1 MHMAAN
7 FFACFRFGRL
17 IRPKHVLPWPLP
29 LLRRSIWTCSAHVPV
44 LHSQETPDVKHQSWV
59 WKIRFLHNFPLGM
72 AKHRTS
78 DSMSF
83 FCTFSRAVAV
93 CFQSEAKIHQVP
105 DCATINFCPTWN
117 DYPFLGERFET
128 SKQIVTIQLDAS
140 KIHDD
145 SPGKPLWVECTS
157 AKKLYLLDRHGS
169 FQIIF
174 QLFMMNIYVET
185 SVIPIQSQ
193 WISFF
198 KTYIST
204 VKSEHTTNIPRNIRN
219 IPGYLKIPLIS
230 QRMPYLDCL
239 DVQFLC
245 LATRL
250 ASAFCATGGSCDH
263 IALAEAGELQS
274 AKTTNVKHDPQDP
287 CMVYILT

>member
-1 MHMAAN
+1 MSQGCFEIFKFDGHAYRWKQIEQLMHMAAN

-83 FCTFSRAVAV
+83 FLYLFPRCSCLFPKWGQDSSSARLRNYQFLSYLEWLSIFGGTVWNQQADCDDSAWCQQDSWWFSRQTAVSWV
-93 CFQSEAKIHQVP
+93 HISE
-105 DCATINFCPTWN
+105 
-117 DYPFLGERFET
+117 
-128 SKQIVTIQLDAS
+128 
-140 KIHDD
+140 
-145 SPGKPLWVECTS
+145 
-157 AKKLYLLDRHGS
+157 KKLIDRHGS

-174 QLFMMNIYVET
+174 QLFMMNIYVEI

-198 KTYIST
+198 
-204 VKSEHTTNIPRNIRN
+204 
-219 IPGYLKIPLIS
+219 
-230 QRMPYLDCL
+230 
-239 DVQFLC
+239 
-245 LATRL
+245 
-250 ASAFCATGGSCDH
+250 
-263 IALAEAGELQS
+263 
-274 AKTTNVKHDPQDP
+274 
-287 CMVYILT
+287 

>member
-1 MHMAAN
+1 MEDTIFTQFSTGNGKTQNIWFHVIFLYLFPRCSCLFPKWGQDSSSARLRDYQ
-7 FFACFRFGRL
+7 FLSYLEWLSIFGGT
-17 IRPKHVLPWPLP
+17 VWNQQAD
-29 LLRRSIWTCSAHVPV
+29 CDDSAWCQQDSWWFSRQTAV
-44 LHSQETPDVKHQSWV
+44 SWV
-59 WKIRFLHNFPLGM
+59 HI
-72 AKHRTS
+72 
-78 DSMSF
+78 
-83 FCTFSRAVAV
+83 
-93 CFQSEAKIHQVP
+93 SEK
-105 DCATINFCPTWN
+105 
-117 DYPFLGERFET
+117 
-128 SKQIVTIQLDAS
+128 
-140 KIHDD
+140 
-145 SPGKPLWVECTS
+145 
-157 AKKLYLLDRHGS
+157 
-169 FQIIF
+169 IIF
-174 QLFMMNIYVET
+174 IRQTWIISDHFPIVHDEHLCWNQCNSNPIPMN
-185 SVIPIQSQ
+185 Q
-193 WISFF
+193 FF